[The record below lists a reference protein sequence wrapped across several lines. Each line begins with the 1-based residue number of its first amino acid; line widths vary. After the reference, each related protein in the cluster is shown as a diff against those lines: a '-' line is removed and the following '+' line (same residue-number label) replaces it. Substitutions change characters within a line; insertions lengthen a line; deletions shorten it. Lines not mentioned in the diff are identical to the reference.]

1 MELHRVVL
9 HLGLG
14 KERWEGWAKTRDGRI
29 EIDPKFI
36 AEKILAGAPTITVED
51 IQGAGVCSAIP
62 FGRRGKGRPPGGPRR
77 GGVAGAEGGR
87 SWSRDER
94 LPHLR

>member
-1 MELHRVVL
+1 VVL

-51 IQGAGVCSAIP
+51 IQGAGSARP
-62 FGRRGKGRPPGGPRR
+62 FPSGG
-77 GGVAGAEGGR
+77 GGR
-87 SWSRDER
+87 SPPGTATRRCRRS
-94 LPHLR
+94 